1 MIVDSLS
8 HTRSKGKQQ
17 LSWPDMFIIAALSQ
31 LSARQSSTI
40 LEYSLT
46 PNTTHAGLATAAVNH
61 KSCDCFFQERPSI
74 SIQGGTQL
82 ASTFGFR
89 HGRRTIFFPS
99 GFSSKMLACRGTIIS
114 VGQITLWEVPPAL
127 PTPCPRE
134 GPQLPGFPAPNSRP
148 GPRYPAL
155 EQPGDSVLPWMMTEV
170 FLHTL

>member
-17 LSWPDMFIIAALSQ
+17 LSWPDIFIIAALSQ

-40 LEYSLT
+40 LEYSIT
-46 PNTTHAGLATAAVNH
+46 PHTTHAGLAAAAVNH
-61 KSCDCFFQERPSI
+61 KSCDCSFQERPSI
-74 SIQGGTQL
+74 SIQARTQL
-82 ASTFGFR
+82 ASTLGFR

-99 GFSSKMLACRGTIIS
+99 GFPSKMLAGRGTIIS
-114 VGQITLWEVPPAL
+114 VGQTTLWEV

-148 GPRYPAL
+148 GPRSPAL
-155 EQPGDSVLPWMMTEV
+155 EQPGDSVLPWTMTEV
-170 FLHTL
+170 FLRIL